1 MSSRPVLAKKPGS
14 KVFGLLCFPQ
24 IGGDVSALVM
34 PANQERI
41 AMRERLLAAEKVKAI
56 EWQDGQLRLL
66 DQRKLPLEEVWHSYD
81 SAAAVATAIREMI
94 VRGAPAIGISAA
106 YGLVLGLRA
115 RLNDGDDWRAALEA
129 DFDVLAGS
137 RPTGVNLF
145 WALNQMRERLNRL
158 KPGEDPLTAAEAQ
171 AASIHASDREANLT
185 MAQFGVDLIRKH
197 QGNPQNL
204 LTHCNTGALATG
216 GFGTA
221 LGVIRGAYLEGL
233 VECVYVDETR
243 PWLQGSRLTAWEL
256 EGEGVP
262 VMVNADSAA
271 AHLMKT
277 RGITWVIVGADRI
290 TANGDIANKIGT
302 YQLAVLAMHHGV
314 RFMVVAPSST
324 IDMDL
329 ETGDDIPI
337 EERGGH
343 ELLEVNGQRIAAD
356 VESFN
361 PVFDVTPADL
371 IDAIVTEKGVVE
383 RPNAAKL
390 AALMSRKRLH

>member
-1 MSSRPVLAKKPGS
+1 
-14 KVFGLLCFPQ
+14 
-24 IGGDVSALVM
+24 
-34 PANQERI
+34 
-41 AMRERLLAAEKVKAI
+41 MRERLLAAEKVKAI
-56 EWQDGQLRLL
+56 DWRDGQLFLL
-66 DQRKLPLEEVWHSYD
+66 DQRKLPVEEIWHAYD
-81 SAAAVATAIREMI
+81 SAQAVATAIREMV

-106 YGLVLGLRA
+106 YGMVLAARA
-115 RLNDGDDWRAALEA
+115 RLADGEGWREALEEDFQALA
-129 DFDVLAGS
+129 DS
-137 RPTGVNLF
+137 RPTAVNLF
-145 WALNQMRERLNRL
+145 WALNQMRERLDRL
-158 KPGEDPLTAAEAQ
+158 KPGEDPLAALEAQ
-171 AASIHASDREANLT
+171 ALSIHESDREANLT
-185 MAQFGVDLIRKH
+185 MAQYGVEVIRRY

-221 LGVIRGAYLEGL
+221 LGVIRAAHLDGL
-233 VECVYVDETR
+233 VERVYVDETR

-256 EGEGVP
+256 AGEDVP
-262 VMVNADSAA
+262 VMLNVDSAA

-290 TANGDIANKIGT
+290 TANGDVANKIGT

-324 IDMDL
+324 IDMGL
-329 ETGDDIPI
+329 ETGDEIPI
-337 EERGGH
+337 EERAGS
-343 ELLEVNGQRIAAD
+343 ELLEFNGRRFAAE

-371 IDAIVTEKGVVE
+371 IDVIVTEKGIVE
-383 RPNAAKL
+383 RPSAAKM

>member
-1 MSSRPVLAKKPGS
+1 
-14 KVFGLLCFPQ
+14 
-24 IGGDVSALVM
+24 
-34 PANQERI
+34 
-41 AMRERLLAAEKVKAI
+41 MRERLLAAEKVKAI
-56 EWQDGQLRLL
+56 EWQGGQLRLL
-66 DQRKLPLEEVWHSYD
+66 DQRKLPLEEIWHSYD
-81 SAAAVATAIREMI
+81 SAAAVATAIRDMV

-106 YGLVLGLRA
+106 YGLALGLKA
-115 RLNDGDDWRAALEA
+115 RLSEGGDWRAALEA
-129 DFDVLAGS
+129 DFAVLADS
-137 RPTGVNLF
+137 RPTAVNLF
-145 WALNQMRERLNRL
+145 WALNQMRERLDRL
-158 KPGEDPLTAAEAQ
+158 KPGEDPLMAAEAQ

-221 LGVIRGAYLEGL
+221 LGVIRGAHLEGL
-233 VECVYVDETR
+233 VECVYADETR

-256 EGEGVP
+256 AGEGVP
-262 VMVNADSAA
+262 VTLNADSAA

-290 TANGDIANKIGT
+290 TANGDVANKIGT

-337 EERGGH
+337 EERAGH
-343 ELLEVNGQRIAAD
+343 ELLEVNGQRFAAD
-356 VESFN
+356 VEAFN

-383 RPNAAKL
+383 RPNASKL